1 MEESTK
7 DFVMYVHPSVITPS
21 NKKART
27 WDEYEKREKENKNKS
42 ELMKSFKVSQTPT
55 STAIHI
61 GYDEEAWCSYLQFL
75 KN

>member
-27 WDEYEKREKENKNKS
+27 WDEYEKREKENKYKS

-61 GYDEEAWCSYLQFL
+61 GYDEET
-75 KN
+75 